1 MNPQSQPIT
10 INFLLNC
17 FSETYIQISQS
28 IVDSFISAETIL
40 NYNQFSTKY
49 FRELSSSEKVI
60 DLLSPLISSYPN
72 SDFDLF
78 LSVILKNHVIDAA
91 QSLIDS
97 NEKFEKYK
105 KYLLNIYHRI
115 LQINKN
121 QKLLESIYS
130 SISVLILIGINER
143 WTNGLELLIRARKE
157 NNSGNFCN
165 ILMAS

>member
-105 KYLLNIYHRI
+105 YHRI

>member
-105 KYLLNIYHRI
+105 KYLLNIVALIKFFSLLCICHENTIVFYKSI
-115 LQINKN
+115 KIKN
-121 QKLLESIYS
+121 Y
-130 SISVLILIGINER
+130 
-143 WTNGLELLIRARKE
+143 
-157 NNSGNFCN
+157 
-165 ILMAS
+165 